1 MFIITHGSCNDDDI
15 ADLCIGIVRDENNKV
30 MTFPTEDA
38 ANQYLVDVEIP
49 KMMTEFNESKIKKWG
64 PKKDPQGVLYYN
76 ACIDECLWFEYR
88 IEEL

>member
-1 MFIITHGSCNDDDI
+1 MGWLQLRVNGGITTSSQ
-15 ADLCIGIVRDENNKV
+15 LSPS
-30 MTFPTEDA
+30 TFPTEDA

-64 PKKDPQGVLYYN
+64 PKKDPQAVLYYN